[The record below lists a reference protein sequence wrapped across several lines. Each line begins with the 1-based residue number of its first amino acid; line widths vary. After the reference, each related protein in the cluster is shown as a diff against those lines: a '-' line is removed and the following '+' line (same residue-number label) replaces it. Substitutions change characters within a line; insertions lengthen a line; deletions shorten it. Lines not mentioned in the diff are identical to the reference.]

1 MLSFFLISQ
10 FLYEITRGTGK
21 VPAVDIVKQWIEK
34 ISEKIGV
41 VIRYTQSLAAKVRF
55 E

>member
-21 VPAVDIVKQWIEK
+21 VPVVDIVKQWIE
-34 ISEKIGV
+34 ISEKIV

>member
-10 FLYEITRGTGK
+10 FLYKITRGTGK

-34 ISEKIGV
+34 ISEIIGV
-41 VIRYTQSLAAKVRF
+41 VISGIP
-55 E
+55 